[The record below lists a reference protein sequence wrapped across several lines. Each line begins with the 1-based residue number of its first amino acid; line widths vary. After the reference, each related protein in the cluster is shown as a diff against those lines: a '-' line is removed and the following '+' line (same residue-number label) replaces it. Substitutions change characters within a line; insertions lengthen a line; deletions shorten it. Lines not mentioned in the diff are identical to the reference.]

1 MFEFVAEDMTV
12 ARDFAPD
19 LFMTEAV
26 DLLLTPRWL
35 IPIEPAGITL
45 CDHAVAIQAGRI
57 VGVVPAEEARQRF
70 TPRQHVE
77 LPDHVLLPGLVNAH
91 THAAMTLLRGYADD
105 MALMDWLNQRIW
117 PAEVRHVSPQ
127 FVRDGTLLA
136 CYEMLRGG
144 VTCFND
150 MYFYPEAAAQ
160 AALAAGMRAALGI
173 IVIEFPTDYASDA
186 DAYISKGLATRD
198 ALRDQPLISFCMAP
212 HAPYTVSDKSF
223 ERIVTLTEQLN
234 LPIHLHVH
242 ETHAEID
249 ESLAKFGVRPLER
262 LRRLGLLGPNLIAV
276 HAVHLDIQE
285 IEQLAEHGCTLAHCP
300 TSNMKLASGI
310 APIAEAQRRGVRIA
324 LGSDGAAS
332 NNRLDVLGEMRQ
344 AALLAKVA
352 SGDATVLGAH
362 ETLRMATLNGAAALA
377 LDDRIG
383 SIEQGKEADLCAVDL
398 AGLDIAPCYD
408 PASHLVYAAG
418 RENVSHVWVAGKPRI
433 AGGVMLQISNKDLAC
448 ATNVWRNKLAS

>member
-1 MFEFVAEDMTV
+1 
-12 ARDFAPD
+12 
-19 LFMTEAV
+19 MTEAV

-45 CDHAVAIQAGRI
+45 SDHAVAIQAGRI
-57 VGVVPAEEARQRF
+57 VALVPAEEATLQF
-70 TPRQHVE
+70 APRRHIA
-77 LPDHVLLPGLVNAH
+77 LPNHVLLPGLVNAH

-105 MALMDWLNQRIW
+105 MVLMDWLNQRIW
-117 PAEVRHVSPQ
+117 PAEVRHVSPE

-144 VTCFND
+144 VTCFSD

-160 AALAAGMRAALGI
+160 AALTAGMRAALGI

-186 DAYISKGLATRD
+186 DAYVSKGLATRD
-198 ALRDQPLISFCMAP
+198 ALREQPLISFCMAP

-242 ETHAEID
+242 ETRAEID

-262 LRRLGLLGPNLIAV
+262 LRRLGMLGPNLIAV
-276 HAVHLDIQE
+276 HAVHLDVRE

-310 APIAEAQRRGVRIA
+310 APIAEATKRGVRIA

-332 NNRLDVLGEMRQ
+332 NNRLDILGEMRQ

-377 LDDRIG
+377 MDDRIG
-383 SIEQGKEADLCAVDL
+383 SIETGKEADLCAVDL
-398 AGLDIAPCYD
+398 SGLEIAPCYD

-418 RENVSHVWVAGKPRI
+418 RENVSHVWVAGQPRI
-433 AGGVMLQISNKDLAC
+433 EGGVMLQISNKDLAC
-448 ATNVWRNKLAS
+448 ATNIWRNKLAS

>member
-1 MFEFVAEDMTV
+1 
-12 ARDFAPD
+12 
-19 LFMTEAV
+19 MTEAV

-45 CDHAVAIQAGRI
+45 SDHAVAIQAGRI
-57 VGVVPAEEARQRF
+57 VALVPAEEAAQRF
-70 TPRQHVE
+70 APRRHVA

-105 MALMDWLNQRIW
+105 MVLMDWLNQRIW
-117 PAEVRHVSPQ
+117 PAEVRHVSPE

-144 VTCFND
+144 VTCFSD

-160 AALAAGMRAALGI
+160 AALTAGMRAALGI

-186 DAYISKGLATRD
+186 DAYVSKGLATRD
-198 ALRDQPLISFCMAP
+198 ALREQPLISFCMAP
-212 HAPYTVSDKSF
+212 HAPYTVSDRSF

-242 ETHAEID
+242 ETRAEID

-276 HAVHLDIQE
+276 HGVHLDVQE

-310 APIAEAQRRGVRIA
+310 APIAEAHRRGVRIA

-332 NNRLDVLGEMRQ
+332 NNRLDVLGEIRQ

-352 SGDATVLGAH
+352 SGDATVLDAH

-377 LDDRIG
+377 MDDRIG
-383 SIEQGKEADLCAVDL
+383 SIETGKEADLCAVDL
-398 AGLDIAPCYD
+398 SGLEIAPCYE

-418 RENVSHVWVAGKPRI
+418 RENVSHVWVAGQPRI
-433 AGGVMLQISNKDLAC
+433 EGGVMLQISNKDLAC
-448 ATNVWRNKLAS
+448 ATNIWRNKLAS